1 MSMQMAADIDALKA
15 RIKALE
21 EAIATRVSTTV
32 HEVEHATKDDIDAFL
47 GRLRAIEGKI
57 EALGRKKP

>member
-21 EAIATRVSTTV
+21 EALAAKVSTTV
-32 HEVEHATKDDIDAFL
+32 HEVEHATKGDIDVFL
-47 GRLRAIEGKI
+47 GRLRAIEGKM